1 MSHKRHIVSA
11 VLGDGTQVSVE
22 AVGLSPEFDVAA
34 SKLSIPFDLVLEQI
48 SHIASSVR
56 SSIEPARPTCAVV
69 EFGVSV
75 GVETGGLLAFIA
87 KGSGEANFKITLEWK
102 MA

>member
-1 MSHKRHIVSA
+1 
-11 VLGDGTQVSVE
+11 
-22 AVGLSPEFDVAA
+22 
-34 SKLSIPFDLVLEQI
+34 
-48 SHIASSVR
+48 
-56 SSIEPARPTCAVV
+56 VV